1 MKFGPTGRLVVAL
14 VLCLPP
20 FVLALWVP
28 GLERLGWAAA
38 AVVALLAAVDAL
50 FAPRRESLEVELDV
64 PPVLSLADEQALRIR
79 VRNRTGSRA
88 RIEVRAVLPEEWKVD
103 RLVEP
108 IDLPPFGTGE
118 AVWRVVPRRRGKYL
132 PGPVHLRVPGPLG
145 FTRRDLLF
153 DLRAEVKV
161 YPAVGSIRK
170 HELLARRLRSREMG
184 LRAHRQRGQG
194 LEFAR
199 LRDYHH
205 DDEPRLIDW
214 KATARRGRFISREYQ
229 VERCQNVVLL
239 IDAGRMLTEEV
250 DGIVKIEYVLNAAL
264 LLTKIASRYD
274 DRVGALVFSDKVDR
288 LTPLRKGHAAVGA
301 MAEALY
307 DVEPRLVEPDYE
319 AAFAALGTRLRKRA
333 LVILFTN
340 LVDQETS
347 GLVSGYLRGL
357 AARHVPVCV
366 AVGDRETRDVA
377 WSVPAGP
384 EDAYRKA
391 AAAHLLTSRD
401 HTLQQL
407 RRAGVRVVDAP
418 AGQVPVQVLDQYL
431 DLKARQVV

>member
-1 MKFGPTGRLVVAL
+1 MKLGPAPRLIAAL
-14 VLCLPP
+14 LLCALPFP
-20 FVLALWVP
+20 LALWAP
-28 GLERLGWAAA
+28 GLERLGWAAL
-38 AVVALLAAVDAL
+38 AVVGLLVVVDAV
-50 FAPRRESLEVELDV
+50 FSPKPSAFEPELRL
-64 PPVLSLADEQALRIR
+64 PPLLSLAEPQTLTLS
-79 VRNRTGSRA
+79 VRNRAGSRMSIQA
-88 RIEVRAVLPEEWKVD
+88 RVVLPEEWKTD
-103 RLVEP
+103 RLVKPLELAP
-108 IDLPPFGTGE
+108 WGTSE
-118 AVWRVVPRRRGKYL
+118 AVWPVLPARRGRYAA
-132 PGPVHLRVPGPLG
+132 GPVFLRAPSPLG
-145 FTRRDLLF
+145 FLRKDLRYE
-153 DLRAEVKV
+153 LRAEAKV

-170 HELLARRLRSREMG
+170 HELLARRLRTRELG

-199 LRDYHH
+199 LREYHP

-229 VERCQNVVLL
+229 VERAQNVVLL

-274 DRVGALVFSDKVDR
+274 DRVGALVFSDRVER
-288 LTPLRKGHAAVGA
+288 LTAPRKGHAAVGA

-307 DVEPRLVEPDYE
+307 DVEPRLVESDYE
-319 AAFAALGTRLRKRA
+319 GAFAALSTRLRKRA

-340 LVDQETS
+340 IVDQESS

-366 AVGDRETRDVA
+366 AVGDRETRDEA
-377 WSVPAGP
+377 WAVPENP
-384 EDAYRKA
+384 EAAYRKA
-391 AAAHLLTSRD
+391 AAAHLLTSRER
-401 HTLQQL
+401 TIQAL

-418 AGQVPVQVLDQYL
+418 AGQVSVRVLDQYL
-431 DLKARQVV
+431 DLKARQVL